1 MRGVERGGAVAG
13 QWQSRQFDQ
22 AVERAQPQPRAHHRR
37 CPRFG
42 RERSGSGDRETP
54 ISTLAAHTGAVTC
67 VAGATEW
74 PRAAAGTRPLG
85 SGMCAA
91 ECESTRSRDTPIS
104 CGPWRCR
111 AMGARCCRAAATSR
125 SRRGRCGD
133 GLRTQ
138 RERERERAGLHCT
151 TRRNGAPVNVA
162 RYAVDS
168 LRDVVGATFLPFRPY
183 RPVLRLGDGGDM
195 EPVDRSS
202 IVLVRDHSREAAVVG
217 ISSRQ
222 CDDSDG
228 AWVCAAIS
236 CQISSSDR
244 LELCG

>member
-1 MRGVERGGAVAG
+1 MWRGRPSGLGQQLGQGRLDLECAQQSVRAHARGTHQYRAVRGGVARWAHAAVG
-13 QWQSRQFDQ
+13 QQRQVGQ
-22 AVERAQPQPRAHHRR
+22 GVGAAVT
-37 CPRFG
+37 G
-42 RERSGSGDRETP
+42 Y
-54 ISTLAAHTGAVTC
+54 AHT
-67 VAGATEW
+67 
-74 PRAAAGTRPLG
+74 
-85 SGMCAA
+85 
-91 ECESTRSRDTPIS
+91 
-104 CGPWRCR
+104 
-111 AMGARCCRAAATSR
+111 
-125 SRRGRCGD
+125 
-133 GLRTQ
+133 
-138 RERERERAGLHCT
+138 ERERERAGLHCT

-183 RPVLRLGDGGDM
+183 RLVLRLGDGGDM